1 MKTIPMRS
9 LFSLCFLVVL
19 GSYAQTTKTF
29 KESFEVNK
37 DVEVNLNT
45 YNAEIIVETWNKNRV
60 EVVAEVS
67 LDIEDDKLAKELL
80 DKFQFEALGNSSKVE
95 IKAGRGGRQRFPGGD
110 NVFFSRPGN
119 TFQFFSDDVNVK
131 VPPPP
136 PFPEMPDV
144 GFKFDFDMDKFYEDG
159 KAYII
164 EFQDEMKNMVNDS
177 TFRREMKE
185 WKVKV
190 KEEMQKSGLNDSIKV
205 FAFEMKKNLRPALK
219 EMEAKIEKM
228 HMRTKVKKKIT
239 IKMPKDAKLNLDVKR
254 SQLKIADIYQID
266 ANLNYSGLQIEKLRG
281 ENCRIQASYSRIDVA
296 EANALNLNIR
306 YAKKVDIG
314 KVVNLVSISKTS
326 NLHIK
331 SIENK
336 ALIEGS
342 FAELVIDDINSDFTY
357 IDINLRNSN
366 GKVNLPDVPFN
377 FYINTRSSR
386 INMANELDYNVNQ
399 AFDSKIYQNKKPVDN
414 AKTLNVKVD
423 YSNFQ
428 MY

>member
-9 LFSLCFLVVL
+9 LFSLCFLVVI

-37 DVEVNLNT
+37 DVEVILNT
-45 YNAEIIVETWNKNRV
+45 YNAEIVVETWNKNRV
-60 EVVAEVS
+60 EVEAEVS
-67 LDIEDDKLAKELL
+67 LEIEDEELAKELL

-95 IKAGRGGRQRFPGGD
+95 IKAGRKGRHHFPGID
-110 NVFFSRPGN
+110 NVFFSAPGN
-119 TFQFFSDDVNVK
+119 TFEIYTDDVHVK

-136 PFPEMPDV
+136 PFPEMPNVD
-144 GFKFDFDMDKFYEDG
+144 FKFDFDMEKFQEDG
-159 KAYII
+159 KAYILQ
-164 EFQDEMKNMVNDS
+164 FQDEMKNMINDS
-177 TFRREMKE
+177 TFKKEMKE
-185 WKVKV
+185 WKIKF
-190 KEEMQKSGLNDSIKV
+190 KEEMQKSGLKDSIKV
-205 FAFEMKKNLRPALK
+205 YAFEMQKNLRPALK
-219 EMEAKIEKM
+219 QMEAKVERIQ
-228 HMRTKVKKKIT
+228 MRSKLKKKIT

-254 SQLKIADIYQID
+254 SKLKIADLNQID

-281 ENCRIQASYSRIDVA
+281 ENCRIQASHSKIDVA

-306 YAKKVDIG
+306 YAKKVNIG
-314 KVVNLVSISKTS
+314 KVVNFVSISKTS
-326 NLHIK
+326 NLHVK

-342 FAELVIDDINSDFTY
+342 FGELVIDDIHNDFTY

-386 INMANELDYNVNQ
+386 IDMANALDYNVNQ